1 MILAWNLPWMDKS
14 QMRSLPCWGSSWSN
28 CKMAIA
34 VDPDIDIYD
43 YRDLHYALATGVD
56 PTRHVITIP
65 DARDFPFDPTARPIL
80 VASPDSPESRFPS
93 LVGKWE
99 IDANQPVPYR
109 ETERKDF
116 ERIWSIHWNT
126 IKLEDFLE

>member
-1 MILAWNLPWMDKS
+1 M
-14 QMRSLPCWGSSWSN
+14 
-28 CKMAIA
+28 
-34 VDPDIDIYD
+34 DPDIDIYD

-56 PTRHVITIP
+56 PARHVITIP

-93 LVGKWE
+93 LVGKWG
-99 IDANQPVPYR
+99 IDATKPVPYR
-109 ETERKDF
+109 EAERKGF
-116 ERIWSIHWNT
+116 ERAWPSDWKS